1 MQVDRHNPPG
11 YFGKLPGKS
20 DFVSRRLPRDFVE
33 PWDAWLQQ
41 GIESSRDQLGPDWL
55 TAYLNAPFWRFA
67 LAPGICGDW
76 SAAGVIMSSVDHVGR
91 YFPLT
96 LAALLPNHPR
106 PAQIFAVAGDWFDAA
121 ETLLLGVLDQPFDL
135 ESFDKRV
142 SQIGIPS
149 TAEGAPLAAEIG
161 RMLRIP
167 LAAKGDFG
175 AAGPV
180 LIDAML
186 TVLRPGYSL
195 WWTVG
200 SEAVP
205 SACLVCQGL
214 PEAEHFATLLVEPPV
229 LC

>member
-1 MQVDRHNPPG
+1 MQVDRQNPPG

-33 PWDAWLQQ
+33 PWDTWLQQ
-41 GIESSRDQLGPDWL
+41 GIESSRDQLGLDWL
-55 TAYLNAPFWRFA
+55 TAYLNAPFWRFV

-96 LAALLPNHPR
+96 LAALLPSHSR
-106 PAQIFAVAGDWFDAA
+106 PAQVFAAAGDWFDAA
-121 ETLLLGVLDQPFDL
+121 ESLLLGVLDPPFDL
-135 ESFDKRV
+135 ASFDERV
-142 SQIGIPS
+142 SQLGIPS
-149 TAEGAPLAAEIG
+149 TAEGAPLAAEVG

-167 LAAKGDFG
+167 LTANGDFG
-175 AAGPV
+175 ANGPLLV
-180 LIDAML
+180 DAML
-186 TVLRPGYSL
+186 AARRPGYSL

-200 SEAVP
+200 SEAVLP
-205 SACLVCQGL
+205 ACLVCEGL
-214 PEAEHFATLLVEPPV
+214 PEAEQFAALLVGPIG